1 LQYALVSCDVDYVKA
16 LVTDDGIDVKTDFL
30 VNCRKDIKIH
40 SDRSQPKYISF
51 VWAGDEYVIDE
62 VNNSI
67 VISQH

>member
-1 LQYALVSCDVDYVKA
+1 MNNKVQAKFFWSMLS
-16 LVTDDGIDVKTDFL
+16 T
-30 VNCRKDIKIH
+30 
-40 SDRSQPKYISF
+40 KYISF